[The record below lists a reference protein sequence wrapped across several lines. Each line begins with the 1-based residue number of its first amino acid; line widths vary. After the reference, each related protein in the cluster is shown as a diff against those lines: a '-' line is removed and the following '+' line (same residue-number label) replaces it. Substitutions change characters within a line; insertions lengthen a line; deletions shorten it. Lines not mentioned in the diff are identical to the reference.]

1 MAEEPKEFEER
12 VIQVNR
18 VSKKTKGGNKIGFS
32 VLVVVGNRKG
42 KVGLALAK
50 APDVVSGIKKAI
62 RLAKKRAIEI
72 PLYKKT
78 IPHGIQ
84 VKKGA
89 AKVLLKPAP
98 EGTGIIAGGAI
109 RELADLAGVE
119 NLVAKVLG
127 SDNKINNLYAAFEG
141 LQSLKER
148 KGRLPRR

>member
-18 VSKKTKGGNKIGFS
+18 VSKKTKGGNKISFS
-32 VLVVVGNRKG
+32 ILVVVGNRKG

-50 APDVVSGIKKAI
+50 AQDVVSGIKKAI
-62 RLAKKRAIEI
+62 RLAKKRVIEI

-78 IPHGIQ
+78 IPHEVLI
-84 VKKGA
+84 KKGA

-127 SDNKINNLYAAFEG
+127 SDNKINNLYAVFEG

-148 KGRLPRR
+148 K

>member
-1 MAEEPKEFEER
+1 MAEEPREFEEK

-32 VLVVVGNRKG
+32 ILVVVGNRKG

-50 APDVVSGIKKAI
+50 ARDVVSGIKKAM
-62 RLAKKRAIEI
+62 RLAKKRVIEV

-78 IPHGIQ
+78 IPHEVLI
-84 VKKGA
+84 KRGA

-148 KGRLPRR
+148 K

>member
-1 MAEEPKEFEER
+1 MAEEQKEFEER

-32 VLVVVGNRKG
+32 ILVVVGNRKG

-50 APDVVSGIKKAI
+50 AQDVVSGIKKAI
-62 RLAKKRAIEI
+62 RLAKKRTIEI

-78 IPHGIQ
+78 IPHEVLI
-84 VKKGA
+84 KKGA

-148 KGRLPRR
+148 K